1 MPEYRINFRCYYA
14 ADRYYNH
21 WREMPLED
29 IPRWIEAYRFTHP
42 EVLDISALIY
52 FYAPDNAAG

>member
-14 ADRYYNH
+14 EGRYYNH
-21 WREMPLED
+21 WRYMPLED

-42 EVLDISALIY
+42 EVHDISALVW
-52 FYAPDNAAG
+52 FCRSEEAAG